1 MWSLISFFRYKL
13 RQPTKQYAPWCEP
26 VLKTARL
33 AVSIITLLKEQSRAS
48 KLSFTEVIKKVAE
61 FNSGH
66 PAFVSSNTTL
76 VERYVVVHGQIILQ
90 QFADFPDESIRRSAF
105 VTGLVL
111 KMEERRHTKL
121 VMKKNSQSMRGENL
135 NPSAKL
141 GPILKRKLMRATTT
155 RFISKI
161 WGDYYAAHFP
171 EDTKEDGNEQKEID
185 EEQEENEDDDAEEVN
200 VETEQPLRSPPSARS
215 RKSPSK
221 TCKEVDW
228 KGQTAG
234 KTVYGEVL
242 YKCATVRGLTI
253 GVGQSVTLEDDSGEA
268 IICFTEYMC
277 EKHDGTKMVHG
288 RILKKGFQ
296 TVLGNAANEREV
308 FLTNDCLEFEV
319 GDIKELVT
327 VSVQPMPWGHKYRK
341 ENSEVNR
348 IERAKAE
355 ERKRKDLPVEYFC
368 KSLYWPEKGG
378 FFSVPHDKLG
388 IGTGSCSSCDQRKQ
402 VGDEFKILS
411 ETSFIFKNIRY
422 NVNDYLY
429 IRPEFFSQ
437 GHGSE
442 TYKAG
447 RNVGL
452 KPYVVCHVLSI
463 HAPSGSNKAH
473 IESTK
478 VNVRRFYRPDDIS
491 STKAYTSD
499 IREVRFF
506 KIM

>member
-1 MWSLISFFRYKL
+1 
-13 RQPTKQYAPWCEP
+13 
-26 VLKTARL
+26 
-33 AVSIITLLKEQSRAS
+33 
-48 KLSFTEVIKKVAE
+48 VIKKVAE

-121 VMKKNSQSMRGENL
+121 VMKKNSQSMRGENQ
-135 NPSAKL
+135 NPSAKM

-171 EDTKEDGNEQKEID
+171 EDTKEDGNQQKEID

-200 VETEQPLRSPPSARS
+200 VETEQPLRSPPSARL

-242 YKCATVRGLTI
+242 YKCATVQGLTI

-327 VSVQPMPWGHKYRK
+327 VNVQPMPWGHKYRK

-355 ERKRKDLPVEYFC
+355 ERKRKGLPVEYFC

-411 ETSFIFKNIRY
+411 ETSFVFKNIRY